1 MLIRQETK
9 QKAPEYCAHS
19 RATCRGR
26 FEGGQCLF
34 RQGGWP
40 SYLSAWPTR
49 GRPAGRGRRAG
60 GCSGWRSCAAGTP
73 PPCPPPRP
81 PPPAP
86 PAQARPVQHA
96 GCLWAPRP
104 IKLSPL
110 AKQVAAEPKVAQV
123 TLRWQRCTALMI
135 MPEQSRSSTVPM
147 VGVPAAVPDS
157 WVDASTAQAR
167 HAACILLPAVRGVV
181 I

>member
-49 GRPAGRGRRAG
+49 GRLQGGEGGRAVAQDGAHARQGRHRRALHHVHHHQPLQLRRVLY
-60 GCSGWRSCAAGTP
+60 SMP
-73 PPCPPPRP
+73 
-81 PPPAP
+81 
-86 PAQARPVQHA
+86 

-135 MPEQSRSSTVPM
+135 MPEQSRSSTMPM